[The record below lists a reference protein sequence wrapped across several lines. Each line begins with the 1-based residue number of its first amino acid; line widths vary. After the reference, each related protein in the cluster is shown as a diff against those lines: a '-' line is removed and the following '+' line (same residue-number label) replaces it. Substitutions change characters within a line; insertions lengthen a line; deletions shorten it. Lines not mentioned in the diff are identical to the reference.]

1 MGLSKDNWRM
11 SYADQF
17 VTSYKNWQTI
27 VQNRPDS
34 GVYPGYYCDEKEH
47 SYIDDKGARRT
58 ILAPVPHEEQA
69 LDYRAW
75 KVYVYARDAYL
86 ANL

>member
-1 MGLSKDNWRM
+1 M

-17 VTSYKNWQTI
+17 VVAFAHWQKV

-34 GVYPGYYCDEKEH
+34 GFYPGSYCDEKEH
-47 SYIDDKGARRT
+47 SYIDDKGIRRT
-58 ILAPVPHEEQA
+58 ILAPVPHEEQSIEWK
-69 LDYRAW
+69 AW